1 MEKYNVKDF
10 ANVLSLR
17 NQLVNVP
24 IEKLEEVYQ
33 DYDNYVAF
41 LDTVA
46 VMTNID
52 SAFLL
57 FKADYLKK
65 IENVIQIHRFDTK
78 DKDVKD
84 AINSIIEYINTI
96 KSYRPEYRK
105 LLTTSYVSYQAKAR
119 NTNFASTDM
128 MLYSLGYDA
137 LSYVAITEG
146 DMDKI
151 TEDDMFLASINY
163 FIETIPEIFKDEDT
177 RKRTL
182 EKIEELEKKGRPFN
196 RMTRNYS
203 KETKESF
210 QKIKLKEE

>member
-84 AINSIIEYINTI
+84 AINSIIEYLNTI

-105 LLTTSYVSYQAKAR
+105 ILTTYYV
-119 NTNFASTDM
+119 
-128 MLYSLGYDA
+128 
-137 LSYVAITEG
+137 
-146 DMDKI
+146 
-151 TEDDMFLASINY
+151 
-163 FIETIPEIFKDEDT
+163 
-177 RKRTL
+177 
-182 EKIEELEKKGRPFN
+182 
-196 RMTRNYS
+196 
-203 KETKESF
+203 
-210 QKIKLKEE
+210 